1 MNIYNLLKG
10 EINQNEL
17 LNYYNAT
24 INYVKLP
31 YGINGCVFGYKG
43 FFVIFINK
51 YLSNL
56 KKRKTILH
64 ELTHIELSQLEQYDK
79 DLFESKIDKY
89 EDEADKY
96 LKDILHKAEDDL

>member
-10 EINQNEL
+10 EINQSEL

-43 FFVIFINK
+43 FFVIFIDRF
-51 YLSNL
+51 LSS
-56 KKRKTILH
+56 KKKENTLLH

-96 LKDILHKAEDDL
+96 IKNILNELQEEV

>member
-1 MNIYNLLKG
+1 MNIYSLLKG
-10 EINQNEL
+10 EVNQNEL

-56 KKRKTILH
+56 KKRRTILH
-64 ELTHIELSQLEQYDK
+64 ELTHIELCQLEQHDN
-79 DLFESKIDKY
+79 DIFETKIDKY
-89 EDEADKY
+89 EDETDKY
-96 LKDILHKAEDDL
+96 LKDILHKAEDNL

>member
-43 FFVIFINK
+43 FFIIFIDRF
-51 YLSNL
+51 LSKQ
-56 KKRKTILH
+56 KKENTLLH

-79 DLFESKIDKY
+79 DLFETNRNKY

-96 LKDILHKAEDDL
+96 LENILNMLESNI

>member
-10 EINQNEL
+10 EINQSEL

-43 FFVIFINK
+43 FFVIF
-51 YLSNL
+51 
-56 KKRKTILH
+56 
-64 ELTHIELSQLEQYDK
+64 
-79 DLFESKIDKY
+79 
-89 EDEADKY
+89 
-96 LKDILHKAEDDL
+96 